1 VEHVECILWPYGNLV
16 GVWFIFS
23 PFWYIVS
30 RKIWQPGSII
40 RISKFWTLTK
50 YCGSISGLTN
60 GTFKNVVIMCGAGI
74 STSAGV
80 PDFRCVKP
88 KWHLDDLFPDV
99 SSLGHKL
106 GRLGP

>member
-40 RISKFWTLTK
+40 RISKFLD
-50 YCGSISGLTN
+50 SDEISW
-60 GTFKNVVIMCGAGI
+60 FH
-74 STSAGV
+74 
-80 PDFRCVKP
+80 FRIDERHVQERG
-88 KWHLDDLFPDV
+88 HHVRRGHFHV
-99 SSLGHKL
+99 GRSS
-106 GRLGP
+106 RLQVCQAEVAFG